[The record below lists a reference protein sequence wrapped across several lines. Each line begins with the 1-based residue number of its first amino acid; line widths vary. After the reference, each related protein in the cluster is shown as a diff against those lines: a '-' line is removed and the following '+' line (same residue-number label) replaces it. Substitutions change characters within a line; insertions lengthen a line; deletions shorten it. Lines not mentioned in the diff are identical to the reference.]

1 MATPVVSGAIVKLSN
16 EKIRK
21 YHLAR
26 APRDP
31 PAAAHTTRLH
41 AIRSLSLLSY
51 FRTALFP
58 SSLSFSFCRFH
69 DDGRNNRGAF
79 GRLPAVTGDGT
90 AGSLVKWLEVSK
102 GRDRGWEGGKNGQS
116 FVRPIPAR
124 ATESRENFR
133 INEGILFEIILRHQ
147 RRKSAPPLTLSG
159 KPASRSP
166 ERYLPF
172 FIRPLGD
179 AHVVLRDAFRAE
191 LRGRPSIIR
200 RDRGIFAIN
209 M

>member
-26 APRDP
+26 APRAIHP
-31 PAAAHTTRLH
+31 PQP
-41 AIRSLSLLSY
+41 Y
-51 FRTALFP
+51 NPP
-58 SSLSFSFCRFH
+58 SRRPLSFSPPPFARLSFLFIRLILPLPRR
-69 DDGRNNRGAF
+69 RNNRGAF

-124 ATESRENFR
+124 ATESRENFQ
-133 INEGILFEIILRHQ
+133 INEDILFQIMLRHQ
-147 RRKSAPPLTLSG
+147 RR
-159 KPASRSP
+159 SR
-166 ERYLPF
+166 R
-172 FIRPLGD
+172 RPLHSTTNQLLALPKGTY
-179 AHVVLRDAFRAE
+179 HF
-191 LRGRPSIIR
+191 S
-200 RDRGIFAIN
+200 
-209 M
+209 